1 MVGARGFTAD
11 YALIVTWERM
21 AYGGAP
27 KSVSLQNYPKIKDW
41 VQCMIVPFS
50 GIPFHTAKHL
60 STGAGHG
67 RDPYLR
73 YP

>member
-27 KSVSLQNYPKIKDW
+27 KVIQMDLAEQAKRWVRHKNNHSTLDCEVAILLIVFSKILTKW
-41 VQCMIVPFS
+41 
-50 GIPFHTAKHL
+50 
-60 STGAGHG
+60 
-67 RDPYLR
+67 
-73 YP
+73 